1 MNRESLFFFFLVIFE
16 IKIHEAIWKNNG
28 KPRLRKRMIL
38 VYDNE
43 HLMMTYWKQFL
54 PDFFTNIL
62 KSVQVNSK
70 TPRFHKKAKR

>member
-1 MNRESLFFFFLVIFE
+1 MNRESLFVFFLVIFK

-43 HLMMTYWKQFL
+43 HVMMTYWK
-54 PDFFTNIL
+54 
-62 KSVQVNSK
+62 
-70 TPRFHKKAKR
+70 